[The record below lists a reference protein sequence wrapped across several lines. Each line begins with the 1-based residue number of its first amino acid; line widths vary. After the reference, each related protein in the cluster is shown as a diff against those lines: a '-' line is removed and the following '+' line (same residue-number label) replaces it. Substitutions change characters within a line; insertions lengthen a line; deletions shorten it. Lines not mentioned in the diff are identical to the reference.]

1 MKISMKKS
9 IIAGVVSLALL
20 FTANGTFAQCKEV
33 VWPTDPTMKAKAE
46 ESKVLYEDAKKAEQ
60 YKQAVVPLNWL
71 LTNVPQFHSSLY
83 INGAD
88 IYDNLA
94 DKEKDPAR
102 KKVYADSLIIIYDL
116 RLKNCGDDPAVFN
129 RKALSFLK
137 YNSKEKPAEVLKML
151 DQAFE
156 KSGNNVMDG
165 TLVPYFQIV
174 RLNAVNEKTIT
185 DVQILE
191 RYDKLMAIID
201 AKIKKA
207 QSEGKPI
214 DKYKK
219 YKEDIDAMLITM
231 VKVDCDFV
239 RTNLGP
245 KFKQNPKDY
254 SLAKKIFTFMLQGKC
269 TDDPLWLE
277 AAEAVHSDP
286 EGTKDCGLAKNL
298 GIIYIAKDNLEKGE
312 AFLKEAQGICT
323 ESKDKAEVLL
333 HLGSLEARK
342 NNKSGARELYRK
354 AASTDAGVAKDAYEK
369 IGDLYWN
376 SRADCEKKVNQADDR
391 LIFLL
396 AGDYYQRAGN
406 PTKLKM
412 AKEAFPSKEDIFLVN
427 YKVGESKKVEC
438 WINETTTIKTRD

>member
-1 MKISMKKS
+1 
-9 IIAGVVSLALL
+9 
-20 FTANGTFAQCKEV
+20 
-33 VWPTDPTMKAKAE
+33 
-46 ESKVLYEDAKKAEQ
+46 
-60 YKQAVVPLNWL
+60 
-71 LTNVPQFHSSLY
+71 
-83 INGAD
+83 
-88 IYDNLA
+88 
-94 DKEKDPAR
+94 
-102 KKVYADSLIIIYDL
+102 
-116 RLKNCGDDPAVFN
+116 
-129 RKALSFLK
+129 
-137 YNSKEKPAEVLKML
+137 VLKML